1 MHPRWNWKALI
12 FWLAIPSAALA
23 RAAPPSPTTAPAILP
38 LNRPATPTPR
48 RMPRVTLAKPHLNPG
63 APARE
68 FSLPAAF
75 WNEHLTNWLDVALC
89 GRPSNFLH
97 ETILSIP
104 TTRSIV
110 RRAFGRIGFH
120 PASEWAPSLANFAAI
135 RGQPVLILVR
145 FRRHAIMQTFPLE
158 ELISLRGWN
167 TAIGPF
173 GWLYLGTPLPYP
185 APAAVRGARGG
196 QSASPNA
203 ILADDP
209 QIAMQFRGIIHQS
222 QALLDFPL
230 CFDDWIYPN
239 IRYYRNVSVLPW
251 RVFNSNGAIPAQVI
265 FRRVSQAA
273 YLKTASR
280 YWHNRRYARYI
291 LKQIPLAKVIDKV
304 RRRLWKLKSA
314 ERRRWNH
321 SRAIARCAVRLQS
334 CYAALDAAWIDWDYA
349 HAHFHAESNRTR
361 NQVRR
366 QALWFKQ
373 HIDQK
378 RSQYHQLWLAT
389 VAKDQLLALEKKPGQ
404 KTDTRRIAVL
414 RAAEL
419 AARSRSLLDAN
430 RQSLSFWERK
440 KKHLAPNDPRKAWAA
455 DIRANL
461 ALAQA
466 RRRLGKEGI
475 AYARA
480 IKSGGKARIA
490 AAQQKYMPALLRQ
503 FLAAARVQLVRINFR
518 IAEDRGLVPP
528 AQMAALQKQRA
539 AIQKNMQRYQNQMAQ
554 LAPAPPAT
562 RP

>member
-1 MHPRWNWKALI
+1 MNPRWNWRALV

-23 RAAPPSPTTAPAILP
+23 RAVPPPPPTAPSILP
-38 LNRPATPTPR
+38 PNRPATQTPR
-48 RMPRVTLAKPHLNPG
+48 RMPRVTLAKPLLNPG

-97 ETILSIP
+97 ETILSIQ

-110 RRAFGRIGFH
+110 RRALDHIGFH
-120 PASEWAPSLANFAAI
+120 PASEWAPSLADFAAI

-145 FRRHAIMQTFPLE
+145 LRRHAIMRTFLLD

-173 GWLYLGTPLPYP
+173 GWLYLGTPQPYP

-196 QSASPNA
+196 QSVSPNA

-209 QIAMQFRGIIHQS
+209 QIAMQFRGIIHRS

-230 CFDDWIYPN
+230 CFDDWVYPN
-239 IRYYRNVSVLPW
+239 IRYYRNVSVLSR

-265 FRRVSQAA
+265 FRRVSQVE
-273 YLKTASR
+273 YLKNASR

-291 LKQIPLAKVIDKV
+291 LKQIPLAKAIDKA
-304 RRRLWKLKSA
+304 RRRLWNIKPA

-321 SRAIARCAVRLQS
+321 SRAIARCVARLQC

-349 HAHFHAESNRTR
+349 HAHFHAEPNRTGK
-361 NQVRR
+361 QVRR
-366 QALWFKQ
+366 QALWFKR
-373 HIDQK
+373 HVDQK

-389 VAKDQLLALEKKPGQ
+389 VANDQLRALEKKQG
-404 KTDTRRIAVL
+404 KKADSRRIAAL

-419 AARSRSLLDAN
+419 AARSRALLDAN

-440 KKHLAPNDPRKAWAA
+440 KKHLSPNDPRKAWAA
-455 DIRANL
+455 DIRTNL

-466 RRRLGKEGI
+466 RRRLGKAGI
-475 AYARA
+475 TYAGA
-480 IKSGGKARIA
+480 IKTGGKGRIT
-490 AAQQKYMPALLRQ
+490 AAQQKYIPALLRQ

-518 IAEDRGLVPP
+518 IAEDRGFVPP
-528 AQMAALQKQRA
+528 ARMAALKKQKA
-539 AIQKNMQRYQNQMAQ
+539 AIQKNMQRYQNQLGR